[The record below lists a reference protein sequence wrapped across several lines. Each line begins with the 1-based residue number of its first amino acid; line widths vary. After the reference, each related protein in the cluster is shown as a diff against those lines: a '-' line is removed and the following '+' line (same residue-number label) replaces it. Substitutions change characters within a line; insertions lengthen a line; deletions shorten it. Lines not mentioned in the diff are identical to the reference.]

1 MQRLYLVP
9 RVSISFLVVHERALI
24 GERVLI
30 RERALF
36 PFLSFKLS
44 ECAVTANDEIKQ
56 ILLLINSRTVR
67 GTDNHNI
74 QYFHNFI
81 VS

>member
-1 MQRLYLVP
+1 M
-9 RVSISFLVVHERALI
+9 
-24 GERVLI
+24 LI

-36 PFLSFKLS
+36 PFLSLKLS

-56 ILLLINSRTVR
+56 ILLLINPRTVR

-81 VS
+81 IS